1 MQIVI
6 VFIIVIIIL
15 IITLLAISIA
25 GFIFCKSIIKK
36 LNYIYHDENDYV
48 YRYYDHY
55 HNNNSNINNNDDSNN
70 SNNNKIKQ
78 IVEKNKIILKHQSIQ
93 SLLKI
98 IDNDIDKLLVARC
111 NKNILES
118 CKYSLS
124 GGKKIRSL
132 ICYSIIN
139 HLNKNVD
146 SEILPSVNFI
156 EIIHGGSLIIDDIMD
171 NDEYRRNK
179 LSHYKKY
186 GITNCLLASC
196 QLFTISSYLLQ
207 NINKYLGEKYK
218 EYEKDKI
225 FYFVMDKMNNLL
237 NGQIDDMHHN
247 KMENIN
253 VYDIIKNKTASL
265 FEMIFVIGWLVGGGD
280 YAKFN
285 EVQEIGERFGLMFQI
300 YDDFEDYYQDLNKNI
315 NCLNNGINNAYDIFA
330 NHKKF
335 IKDKLKKN
343 NMYTTELKI
352 IIEYLTT
359 TVDEIKNIL

>member
-1 MQIVI
+1 
-6 VFIIVIIIL
+6 
-15 IITLLAISIA
+15 
-25 GFIFCKSIIKK
+25 
-36 LNYIYHDENDYV
+36 
-48 YRYYDHY
+48 
-55 HNNNSNINNNDDSNN
+55 
-70 SNNNKIKQ
+70 
-78 IVEKNKIILKHQSIQ
+78 
-93 SLLKI
+93 
-98 IDNDIDKLLVARC
+98 
-111 NKNILES
+111 
-118 CKYSLS
+118 
-124 GGKKIRSL
+124 
-132 ICYSIIN
+132 
-139 HLNKNVD
+139 
-146 SEILPSVNFI
+146 
-156 EIIHGGSLIIDDIMD
+156 
-171 NDEYRRNK
+171 
-179 LSHYKKY
+179 
-186 GITNCLLASC
+186 
-196 QLFTISSYLLQ
+196 LLQ